1 MSERKF
7 EARRVVFKP
16 DPMNEAG
23 GLVEL
28 GPDEQSSYDAIGL
41 YLIDWNGISTH
52 LFDLSPHRK
61 SLAEF
66 IVEAMN
72 SYEDFPEDKLRTCCG
87 FMDPVGFE
95 HNGNQHRDIFEC
107 PRCNRKESGSEDD
120 SNGWVKCDCP
130 KDKPEYEP
138 EDDRRNF
145 DQ

>member
-1 MSERKF
+1 MTERKF

-16 DPMNEAG
+16 DPMNETG

-52 LFDLSPHRK
+52 LFDLSPPRK

-87 FMDPVGFE
+87 FMDPIELE
-95 HNGNQHRDIFEC
+95 HEEGMHRDIFEC
-107 PRCNRKESGSEDD
+107 PRCLGKESGPWID
-120 SNGWVKCDCP
+120 CDCP
-130 KDKPEYEP
+130 EDKPEYEP
-138 EDDRRNF
+138 EDKLPNPF
-145 DQ
+145 TEPLF